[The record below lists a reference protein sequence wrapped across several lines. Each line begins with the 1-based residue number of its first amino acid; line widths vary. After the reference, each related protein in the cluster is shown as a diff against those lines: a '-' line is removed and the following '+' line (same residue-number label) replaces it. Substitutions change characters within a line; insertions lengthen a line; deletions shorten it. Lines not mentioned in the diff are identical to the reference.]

1 MVEKMLLK
9 LRSCLNMIS
18 RMINSNLFI
27 TGNAIDNIFLKG
39 FEKIQS
45 NLTKRLKSA
54 KITKLKYF
62 QKT

>member
-1 MVEKMLLK
+1 MVEKILLK

-45 NLTKRLKSA
+45 NLTKSLKSA